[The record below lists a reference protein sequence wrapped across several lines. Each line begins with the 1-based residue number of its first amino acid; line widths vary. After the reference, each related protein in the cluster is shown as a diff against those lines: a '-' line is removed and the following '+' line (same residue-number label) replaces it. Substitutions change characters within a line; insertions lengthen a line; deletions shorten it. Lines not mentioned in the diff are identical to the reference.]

1 MNEPQIGTATAL
13 RNQRRMGDADK
24 HYIHRSK
31 MEAKLNELLNP
42 IEPLVMRLQSLL
54 VWEYPRKSAVMLLFA
69 HLVFWIVSRC
79 CVQVYS
85 LVSVSLMVIFFVD
98 TWKKKIWPEI
108 RVPPPVPE
116 DTDGW
121 TPVHPRLLSVP
132 EISRHLAA
140 AFCFVIKLFGSIRNL
155 RREKPFVFFLFFSVM
170 FISTAAL
177 GQYMSGFMIVYTIV
191 MSVMIWPSLVYHNL
205 LKRAYLRMEP
215 AFMWLDYQMKSKCRI
230 RRAQPVELPADV
242 LVGGKS
248 GGDGRTGLL
257 PQVVEVVEEEDFEP
271 SMDPATTAA
280 LARAI
285 TDSEDEGTGGTPS
298 IPTPGLSKEPSI
310 DNSDEE
316 RRTDD
321 FNLDVDDMPSFDDLD
336 HSDDELTPVTRKLP
350 KSLGVR
356 SGLSLSA
363 GDISFSP
370 SHFDDSDS
378 DEESASASGSGLSFP
393 DVAQTVLSS
402 DTDASTANLT
412 SALVTKTL
420 SSMME
425 TALQGVMGM
434 TGVEATSSGRIP
446 HTGTKITYTKTPE
459 GESIDFAT
467 PEPTITEDDE
477 GCEPSD
483 DENSNA
489 LDDTINNEVAE
500 IEKDFD
506 FLDELDESESRNK

>member
-1 MNEPQIGTATAL
+1 MSPQSD
-13 RNQRRMGDADK
+13 RNMGDCDK
-24 HYIHRSK
+24 LSHFRSRV
-31 MEAKLNELLNP
+31 ESQLNGLLNP

-54 VWEYPRKSAVMLLFA
+54 VWEYPRRSAVMLVFT
-69 HLVFWIVSRC
+69 HMVFWFVSKC

-85 LVSVSLMVIFFVD
+85 LVSASLMVIFFVD

-108 RVPPPVPE
+108 RVPPSVPE
-116 DTDGW
+116 DVDGW
-121 TPVHPRLLSVP
+121 TPVHPRLLNVP
-132 EISRHLAA
+132 EISRHLASMI
-140 AFCFVIKLFGSIRNL
+140 CYCIKLFDRIRGL
-155 RREKPFVFFLFFSVM
+155 RREKPFVFFLFSSLM
-170 FISTAAL
+170 FVSTAAL
-177 GQYMSGFMIVYTIV
+177 GQYMSGFMIIYTIV
-191 MSVMIWPSLVYHNL
+191 MSVMIWPSLLYHKL

-215 AFMWLDYQMKSKCRI
+215 AFMWLDYQLKSKCRI
-230 RRAQPVELPADV
+230 RRPAFAQPVQLAEDTLI
-242 LVGGKS
+242 GGRS
-248 GGDGRTGLL
+248 GGDGRTATL

-298 IPTPGLSKEPSI
+298 IPTPGLSKEPST
-310 DNSDEE
+310 DNSDDE

-336 HSDDELTPVTRKLP
+336 HSDDELTPVTPNPPRT
-350 KSLGVR
+350 LGVR

-363 GDISFSP
+363 GDINFTH
-370 SHFDDSDS
+370 SHFDADSDS
-378 DEESASASGSGLSFP
+378 EDESTTDISFP
-393 DVAQTVLSS
+393 DVSQSVLSS
-402 DTDASTANLT
+402 DTDAATATLT

-425 TALQGVMGM
+425 SALQGVMGM
-434 TGVEATSSGRIP
+434 TGGEAKASGRLP
-446 HTGTKITYTKTPE
+446 RTGTKITYTKTPE

-506 FLDELDESESRNK
+506 FLDELEAETEPGNK

>member
-1 MNEPQIGTATAL
+1 M
-13 RNQRRMGDADK
+13 
-24 HYIHRSK
+24 
-31 MEAKLNELLNP
+31 
-42 IEPLVMRLQSLL
+42 
-54 VWEYPRKSAVMLLFA
+54 
-69 HLVFWIVSRC
+69 
-79 CVQVYS
+79 
-85 LVSVSLMVIFFVD
+85 
-98 TWKKKIWPEI
+98 
-108 RVPPPVPE
+108 
-116 DTDGW
+116 
-121 TPVHPRLLSVP
+121 
-132 EISRHLAA
+132 
-140 AFCFVIKLFGSIRNL
+140 
-155 RREKPFVFFLFFSVM
+155 
-170 FISTAAL
+170 
-177 GQYMSGFMIVYTIV
+177 V

-467 PEPTITEDDE
+467 PETHHYR
-477 GCEPSD
+477 G
-483 DENSNA
+483 
-489 LDDTINNEVAE
+489 
-500 IEKDFD
+500 
-506 FLDELDESESRNK
+506 